1 MTTLYIIR
9 HGQTVANIENRIA
22 GRADF
27 PLTDVGRAQ
36 AVCTAN
42 FLKDTPLDAV
52 LTSPLC
58 RAKETAEKIAESHGL
73 PLTVVPDLAEV
84 NFGKLE
90 GMLLT
95 EAAPIYPD
103 VLDAWHNHIADA
115 DFPGGERMR
124 EVAVRAEQV
133 VCDIL
138 AAYPDKS
145 VCLVTHGALI
155 KFILAYIKN
164 MPLEELDS
172 VHYVNNASVTTVA
185 YENGKFTV
193 LAENQ
198 SEHMGKLVSGIPN
211 DIFNFLDE
219 KKN

>member
-1 MTTLYIIR
+1 MTTLYIVR
-9 HGQTVANIENRIA
+9 HGQTVANTENRIA
-22 GRADF
+22 GRANF
-27 PLTDVGRAQ
+27 PLTDLGHAQ
-36 AVCTAN
+36 AACTAN

-52 LTSPLC
+52 LSSPLV
-58 RAKETAEKIAESHGL
+58 RAKDTAAPIAGSHGL

-103 VLDAWHNHIADA
+103 VLEAWHNHIADA
-115 DFPGGERMR
+115 DFPGGENMR
-124 EVAVRAEQV
+124 GVAVRARQV
-133 VCDIL
+133 IRDIL
-138 AAYPDKS
+138 TAYPEKR
-145 VCLVTHGALI
+145 VCIVTHGALI
-155 KFILAYIKN
+155 KFILAFIKD

-193 LAENQ
+193 CAENQ
-198 SEHMGKLVSGIPN
+198 SDHMGDLVSGIPK